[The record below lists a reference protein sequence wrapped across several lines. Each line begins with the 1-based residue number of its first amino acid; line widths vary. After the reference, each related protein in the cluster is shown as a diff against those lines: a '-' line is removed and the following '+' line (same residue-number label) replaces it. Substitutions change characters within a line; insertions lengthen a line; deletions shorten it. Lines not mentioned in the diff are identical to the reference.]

1 MNFLIFFFALSVL
14 ILGAV
19 AAVVAVGAV
28 VDVIAVV
35 ILLFLSAFVKF

>member
-19 AAVVAVGAV
+19 VAVGAV

-35 ILLFLSAFVKF
+35 ILLLLSTFVKF